1 MNEGLFDKYKKVL
14 TQKKNEKEELIN
26 FLQEITHIIF
36 TEEELVVEK
45 KKISFRT
52 SSVKKSIL
60 TQKNIQSK
68 LLEKG
73 YSIKI

>member
-68 LLEKG
+68 KKKKG